1 MSEVNRRIPEGVTHK
16 GTIIHFAA
24 AKEKRREE
32 KNRQTQWIQER
43 TPKHPFTGVDAAAP
57 ASSPFPSEAYPI
69 PQSGGRVA
77 FTRNEREAGENRL
90 PVENTSTVIDFQKAR
105 ENRILNEQVD
115 TGVSLEP
122 NTVISSSEN
131 SRAIDPG
138 GMV

>member
-1 MSEVNRRIPEGVTHK
+1 MSEMNRGIPEGVTHK
-16 GTIIHFAA
+16 GTIIHFEA

-43 TPKHPFTGVDAAAP
+43 TPKYPFTGVDAAAP

-77 FTRNEREAGENRL
+77 FTRNEGEAGENRL
-90 PVENTSTVIDFQKAR
+90 PAENTHTVIDFQKAR
-105 ENRILNEQVD
+105 ENRFLNVSD
-115 TGVSLEP
+115 TGVSLNRIQLYP
-122 NTVISSSEN
+122 HLKTHV
-131 SRAIDPG
+131 RLTPG